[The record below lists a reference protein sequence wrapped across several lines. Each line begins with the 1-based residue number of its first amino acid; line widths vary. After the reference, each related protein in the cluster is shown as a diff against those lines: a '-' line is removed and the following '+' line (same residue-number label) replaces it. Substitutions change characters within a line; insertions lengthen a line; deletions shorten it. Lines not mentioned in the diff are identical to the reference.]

1 MLRCQVRLVV
11 FFLAVWVLGT
21 AQPARAD
28 IVHLTLQSQPGDFIG
43 QGMNF
48 DLTYPQPGDQFFG
61 VGLGSTLPSGA
72 PTLVGFTLGKV
83 TSGADNT
90 FATLNFGTDQLGTP
104 LVPGTF
110 YDNAQRYSFAQ
121 PGHPGLDVSFQ
132 NRGSN
137 TLTGSFTIIDLTYT
151 RNPLTGALQLLTFNA
166 TFEQHSEGKTPALF
180 GEIQFNEPQVG
191 PSTSVPEPTT
201 VFLFGVAIL
210 GLVGWVWL
218 RRFQW
223 FAIGT
228 TP

>member
-48 DLTYPQPGDQFFG
+48 DLTYPQPGDQFFF
-61 VGLGSTLPSGA
+61 VTLNSTLSSGQ
-72 PTLVGFTLGKV
+72 PTNVSFILGKV
-83 TSGADNT
+83 TGGSDNT
-90 FATLNFGTDQLGTP
+90 FAILDFGTNQLGVP
-104 LVPGTF
+104 LTPGTF
-110 YDNAQRYSFAQ
+110 YDNAQREAFAQ

-137 TLTGSFTIIDLTYT
+137 TLTGNFFIKDLTYT
-151 RNPLTGALQLLTFNA
+151 INPGTGALELLTFDA
-166 TFEQHSEGKTPALF
+166 TFEQHSEGLPPALF

-201 VFLFGVAIL
+201 VFLFGVGIL

-218 RRFQW
+218 RGFRW